1 MSPARIAIGGTT
13 LVAALAATAIAVWP
27 ASAAD
32 KAYDDG
38 VKVGEALTAVYEA
51 DTQAE
56 AEAAIADLD
65 AAVADTR
72 THAGDAVADQAY
84 DQAEAFDRAA
94 EGAIGAATA
103 EDAWEQDVYQAE
115 LEVAMDD
122 LVEGASDFRADGPQ
136 VHQGFWEGVQDG
148 LES

>member
-1 MSPARIAIGGTT
+1 MSPARIAVGGTT

-38 VKVGEALTAVYEA
+38 VKVGEALTAVYQA

-56 AEAAIADLD
+56 
-65 AAVADTR
+65 
-72 THAGDAVADQAY
+72 
-84 DQAEAFDRAA
+84 AEAFDRAA

-122 LVEGASDFRADGPQ
+122 LVDGASDFRADGPQ

-148 LES
+148 LDA